1 MVIVLPTDIIQQ
13 SLSRTR
19 DTLHLL
25 PIMMMDREEFLI
37 LGRQVKCGIFSLL
50 LSGQSTKEQFT
61 SSFKQNRTE
70 AAALYAQVNQPWA
83 IALMTIDC
91 AAIYSVKVR
100 ISQNIPRGGSADI
113 CVWCQ
118 DEECHVNVRSSQS
131 SVGWSEW
138 SWWQSMSAQ

>member
-37 LGRQVKCGIFSLL
+37 LGRPLLEHKRNVLIFSLL

-70 AAALYAQVNQPWA
+70 AAALYDQVNQPWA

-100 ISQNIPRGGSADI
+100 ISHVEYVEDLQSAFLLRLMSRTL
-113 CVWCQ
+113 CY
-118 DEECHVNVRSSQS
+118 VNVRCSQS
-131 SVGWSEW
+131 TVGGS
-138 SWWQSMSAQ
+138 Q